1 MPETVPPSVLS
12 NFTSPHTIGRRRS
25 PQRKTS
31 THRTTIP
38 KVTATQG
45 HCPTSGMVTP
55 DTRSHACTGRA
66 PSPRGSYTWG
76 HSLTHRETV
85 YQGHNHTKRQLS
97 NHHAWDTVSSTRTQP
112 HEHGMVKY
120 NVTGAQPT
128 RVTTTQRDALKQ
140 GNGLPHTRTQPN
152 AHAQSHTRRDVA
164 LCSGP

>member
-55 DTRSHACTGRA
+55 DTRSHACIGRA

-85 YQGHNHTKRQLS
+85 YQRHNHTKRQKQRETIKPSCMGYSLKHKDTAPRTWHGQIQCHRGTAHKGY
-97 NHHAWDTVSSTRTQP
+97 NHTEKCTQTGKWSPP
-112 HEHGMVKY
+112 HK
-120 NVTGAQPT
+120 NTA
-128 RVTTTQRDALKQ
+128 
-140 GNGLPHTRTQPN
+140 
-152 AHAQSHTRRDVA
+152 
-164 LCSGP
+164 